1 MLKTRHSIAALTPML
16 VMAGGW
22 TQEAQAVDLSQ
33 DMRMRQLYNE
43 LQSSVC
49 QNDWD
54 RALTAIQPMIGTP
67 NAPALYR
74 EQLVQFRDRLEH
86 WRASQAEFRNL
97 PDCNGAI
104 ASNSF
109 NSSSYGTTQT
119 FERPV
124 QNVRTQQLYSSLQRA
139 VCRNDWDEALDYIGP
154 LMAADVPASYREH
167 LVYLR
172 HQLEGWRAS
181 HSQLASTPGC
191 SGSIAQDATPRPAI
205 AQSTPAMPQPEA
217 IAHPEFS

>member
-33 DMRMRQLYNE
+33 DMRMRQLHNE

-49 QNDWD
+49 RNDWD
-54 RALTAIQPMIGTP
+54 SALAAIQPLMATP

-86 WRASQAEFRNL
+86 WHAAQAEFRNI
-97 PDCNGAI
+97 PNCGGAI

-109 NSSSYGTTQT
+109 NFSDRTQT

-124 QNVRTQQLYSSLQRA
+124 ENVRTQQLYSSLQRA
-139 VCRNDWDEALDYIGP
+139 VCRNDWDEALNYIGP
-154 LMAADVPASYREH
+154 LMASDVPASYREH

-172 HQLEGWRAS
+172 HQLENWRAS
-181 HSQLASTPGC
+181 RTQLASAPGC
-191 SGSIAQDATPRPAI
+191 NGSIAQTPTHSPVI
-205 AQSTPAMPQPEA
+205 AQSVSPVPQPEA